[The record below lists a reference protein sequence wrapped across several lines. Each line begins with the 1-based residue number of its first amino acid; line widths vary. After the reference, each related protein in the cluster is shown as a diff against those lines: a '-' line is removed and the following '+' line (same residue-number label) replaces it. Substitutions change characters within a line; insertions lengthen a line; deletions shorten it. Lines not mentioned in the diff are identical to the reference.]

1 MSLYRNYKLIKENDE
16 YVVEIYLNPNTPE
29 FSEEFLSN
37 VKENILVLDGEI
49 EKLIEEK
56 FKDIKVNTVKLML
69 GALVVGSIPFA
80 PSIKAQAAET
90 TTGTA
95 QTSNAVVDTNLNV
108 TGVVTAS
115 RLNLRTGPST
125 SYSIMHVLWQ
135 GNRVKVVGQSNGW
148 YQVRLSDGR
157 TGWVSGA
164 YLKLETTV
172 DSRQQKVDTV
182 VSTAK
187 SLLGTP
193 YVWGGRSLSDGGFD
207 CSGFTQYV
215 YAKAGITLNRIS
227 SEQATQG
234 VEVSRANLQPGD
246 LVFFSFAGDGRVSHV
261 GIYIGDGKMI
271 HSPKTG
277 DVVKVTDM
285 TTAYWQNIFVTAKR
299 VV

>member
-1 MSLYRNYKLIKENDE
+1 MSWYRHYKLIKENDG

-29 FSEEFLSN
+29 FSEEFLST
-37 VKENILVLDGEI
+37 VKETILVLDGEI
-49 EKLIEEK
+49 EKLVEEK
-56 FKDIKVNTVKLML
+56 FQDIKVNAVKLML

-80 PSIKAQAAET
+80 PTIKAHAADT
-90 TTGTA
+90 ATGST
-95 QTSNAVVDTNLNV
+95 QTSNATVDTNLNV

-115 RLNLRTGPST
+115 KLNLRTGPST

-148 YQVRLSDGR
+148 YEVRLSDGR

-164 YLKLETTV
+164 YLKLETAV

-182 VSTAK
+182 ISTAK
-187 SLLGTP
+187 SLIGTP
-193 YVWGGRSLSDGGFD
+193 YVWGGKSLADGGFD

-215 YAKAGITLNRIS
+215 YGKAGITLNRVS
-227 SEQATQG
+227 YEQATQG
-234 VEVSRANLQPGD
+234 VTVSRASLKPGD

-277 DVVKVTDM
+277 DVVKVTDI
-285 TTAYWQNIFVTAKR
+285 TTAYWQNIYVTAKR
-299 VV
+299 VI